1 MSSPNHADSNNLPIS
16 DAAAPVPVFDCHVLL
31 RSTGSGTFEAR
42 AANLDGVTGSGPTE
56 RDALL
61 AIVREFKSTVEQLVR
76 DGKTVPF
83 RDPPAQPQ
91 PDEVE
96 RWIPVH
102 L

>member
-1 MSSPNHADSNNLPIS
+1 MTDESQLPIT
-16 DAAAPVPVFDCHVLL
+16 DAESSVPVFDCHVLL
-31 RSTGSGTFEAR
+31 RRTDAGGYEAR
-42 AANLDGVTGSGPTE
+42 AANLDGVRGTGPTE

-61 AIVREFKSTVEQLVR
+61 ATVKTFKQQVESHFR
-76 DGKTVPF
+76 AGRPIPF
-83 RDPPAQPQ
+83 RDPPQAPQ